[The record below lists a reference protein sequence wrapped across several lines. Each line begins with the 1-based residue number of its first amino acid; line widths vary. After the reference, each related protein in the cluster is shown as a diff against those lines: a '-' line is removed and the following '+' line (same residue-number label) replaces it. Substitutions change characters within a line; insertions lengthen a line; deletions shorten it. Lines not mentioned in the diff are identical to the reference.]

1 MPVFQLKRLY
11 VITISCEHLPEII
24 DNKIKNRGNKKRK
37 TLENGNGGVKR
48 KGQGFWKRKMRQF
61 SYI

>member
-11 VITISCEHLPEII
+11 VITITCEHLPEII
-24 DNKIKNRGNKKRK
+24 DNKIKTRK
-37 TLENGNGGVKR
+37 EKHLRKAMVHGVKR
-48 KGQGFWKRKMRQF
+48 KGQGLGKRKMRQF